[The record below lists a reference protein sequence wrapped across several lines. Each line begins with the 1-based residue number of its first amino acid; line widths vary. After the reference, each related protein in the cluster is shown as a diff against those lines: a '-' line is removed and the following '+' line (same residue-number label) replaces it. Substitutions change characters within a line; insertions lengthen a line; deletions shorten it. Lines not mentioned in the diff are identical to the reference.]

1 MGIIF
6 LLSLL
11 KLKIM
16 KTQFADDSF
25 YKSIKKLNWQ
35 EGKIYKTYSLFR
47 YDLPHFFSNI
57 WRFRKVLW
65 NHQWWDYSY
74 TLEALKTSL
83 EIMEKG
89 LHNGYEIAESRN
101 KKIEKIRRAIQL
113 IKNVRTDSYI
123 SMAENELGEII
134 LRDWEFEDSPDNPGY
149 SQLIENETE
158 EEKIH
163 NKKVFDRSRE
173 IEEKEWNELCDIIRG
188 QDYSKFDKEIDFD
201 KQYDGSGLKN
211 WWD

>member
-1 MGIIF
+1 
-6 LLSLL
+6 
-11 KLKIM
+11 
-16 KTQFADDSF
+16 
-25 YKSIKKLNWQ
+25 
-35 EGKIYKTYSLFR
+35 
-47 YDLPHFFSNI
+47 
-57 WRFRKVLW
+57 
-65 NHQWWDYSY
+65 
-74 TLEALKTSL
+74 
-83 EIMEKG
+83 MEKG

-123 SMAENELGEII
+123 SMAESELGEII
-134 LRDWEFEDSPDNPGY
+134 LRDWEFEDVPDTPGY
-149 SQLIENETE
+149 SRLVENETE
-158 EEKIH
+158 EEKLH